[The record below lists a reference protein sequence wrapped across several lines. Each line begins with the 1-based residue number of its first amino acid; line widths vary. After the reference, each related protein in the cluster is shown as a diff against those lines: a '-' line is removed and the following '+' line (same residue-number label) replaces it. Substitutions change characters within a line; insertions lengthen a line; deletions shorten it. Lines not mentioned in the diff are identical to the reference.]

1 MTSNSAPTP
10 PAGAPSPPAGKFSG
24 AGPQVPAGFP
34 RLLALHGAEQPYA
47 WGSATAI
54 PELLGT
60 PAAGG
65 PVAELWLGT
74 HPVAPALVEADGA
87 RRPAADLVGPLPF
100 LLKVLAADKALSLQ
114 VHPDLAQAA
123 AGFDAD
129 DAAGLAVDDSRR
141 RYRDRNHKPELI
153 VALSPFRAL
162 AGVRDPARTLTVA
175 QGLGAPALLAAFRPL
190 ADDPAAGAAT
200 VLRTLLT
207 MPAGPAG
214 ELVGALVAAADRLRR
229 ARGRGPA
236 GDEAALGDRD
246 GGPASR
252 DPVDGGGED
261 VARAADLIGRLA
273 AAHPGDVGIA
283 AALLLNDVTLRPGE
297 GLFQPAR
304 MLHAYVAG
312 LGIEIMATSDNVL
325 RGGLTPKHID
335 VDELLRIFDPTPS
348 DAPIHNPR
356 TVADSP
362 GGLLRGWDVPVAD
375 FALTEAVC
383 TGGSVPVGRPTVLLA
398 VEGRVEVTASADDGT
413 ALAPL
418 ELRRGGS
425 VLVAGRAAV
434 TLTGTGRV
442 FLAAP
447 GAHPA

>member
-1 MTSNSAPTP
+1 MTRNPASTQ
-10 PAGAPSPPAGKFSG
+10 PAGESSG
-24 AGPQVPAGFP
+24 AGPQVPVGSP

-114 VHPDLAQAA
+114 VHPDRAQAA

-129 DAAGLAVDDSRR
+129 DAAGLAVDDSHR

-162 AGVRDPARTLTVA
+162 AGVRDPARTLAVA
-175 QGLGAPALLAAFRPL
+175 DGLGTPALVAAFRPL

-214 ELVGALVAAADRLRR
+214 ELIDALVAAAERLRR
-229 ARGRGPA
+229 ACGRGSAGGGSHGGPA
-236 GDEAALGDRD
+236 LDNPRD
-246 GGPASR
+246 GG
-252 DPVDGGGED
+252 ED
-261 VARAADLIGRLA
+261 DLARAADLIGRLA

-335 VDELLRIFDPTPS
+335 VDELLRIFDPRPS
-348 DAPIHNPR
+348 DAPVQTPR
-356 TVADSP
+356 TIATSP

-383 TGGSVPVGRPTVLLA
+383 TGGGGVSVGCPTVLLA
-398 VEGRVEVTASADDGT
+398 VEGRVKVTATADDGT
-413 ALAPL
+413 VVAPL

-425 VLVAGRAAV
+425 MLVTGRAAV
-434 TLTGTGRV
+434 TLTGAGRV

-447 GAHPA
+447 GH

>member
-1 MTSNSAPTP
+1 M
-10 PAGAPSPPAGKFSG
+10 PAGS
-24 AGPQVPAGFP
+24 P

-47 WGSATAI
+47 WGSSTAI

-123 AGFDAD
+123 AGFAAD

-162 AGVRDPARTLTVA
+162 AGVRDPARTLAVA
-175 QGLGAPALLAAFRPL
+175 RALATPALLAAFRPL

-229 ARGRGPA
+229 TRGRIPTGAEATSGEAA
-236 GDEAALGDRD
+236 GDVNVNVNNGDGD
-246 GGPASR
+246 GDGLAGQ
-252 DPVDGGGED
+252 DPGDGDDD
-261 VARAADLIGRLA
+261 VARAADLVGRLA

-335 VDELLRIFDPTPS
+335 VDELLLIFDPTPS
-348 DAPIHNPR
+348 DAPVQSARI
-356 TVADSP
+356 VSDSP

-375 FALTEAVC
+375 FALAEAVC

-398 VEGRVEVTASADDGT
+398 VEGRVEVTAAADDGT
-413 ALAPL
+413 AVAPL
-418 ELRRGGS
+418 TLRRGGS
-425 VLVAGRAAV
+425 ALVAGRAAV

-447 GAHPA
+447 GARPV

>member
-1 MTSNSAPTP
+1 MTRNPASTP
-10 PAGAPSPPAGKFSG
+10 PAGESSG
-24 AGPQVPAGFP
+24 TGPQVPAGSP

-74 HPVAPALVEADGA
+74 HPVAPAFVEADGA

-114 VHPDLAQAA
+114 VHPDQTQAA

-129 DAAGLAVDDSRR
+129 DAAGLSVDDPHR

-162 AGVRDPARTLTVA
+162 AGVRDPARTLAVA
-175 QGLGAPALLAAFRPL
+175 AGLGTPALVAAFRPL
-190 ADDPAAGAAT
+190 ANDPAAGAAT

-214 ELVGALVAAADRLRR
+214 ELIDALVAAAERLRR
-229 ARGRGPA
+229 ARGRRSADGSAAGGSHGRPA
-236 GDEAALGDRD
+236 LDNPRD
-246 GGPASR
+246 GG
-252 DPVDGGGED
+252 ED
-261 VARAADLIGRLA
+261 DLARAADLIGRLA

-335 VDELLRIFDPTPS
+335 VDELLRIFDPRPS
-348 DAPIHNPR
+348 DAPVRIPR
-356 TVADSP
+356 TIAASP
-362 GGLLRGWDVPVAD
+362 GGLLHGWDVPVAD

-383 TGGSVPVGRPTVLLA
+383 TGDGVPVGCPTVLLA
-398 VEGRVEVTASADDGT
+398 VEGRVEVTATADDGT
-413 ALAPL
+413 AVAPV

-425 VLVAGRAAV
+425 VLVAGHAAV
-434 TLTGTGRV
+434 TLTGAGRV

-447 GAHPA
+447 GHRPD

>member
-1 MTSNSAPTP
+1 M
-10 PAGAPSPPAGKFSG
+10 PAGP
-24 AGPQVPAGFP
+24 P
-34 RLLALHGAEQPYA
+34 RLLVLHGAEQPYA

-114 VHPDLAQAA
+114 VHPDQAQAA

-129 DAAGLAVDDSRR
+129 DAAGLAVDDPHR

-162 AGVRDPARTLTVA
+162 AGVRDPARTLAVA
-175 QGLGAPALLAAFRPL
+175 DGLGTPALVAAFRPL

-214 ELVGALVAAADRLRR
+214 ELIDALVAAAERLRR
-229 ARGRGPA
+229 ACGRGSAGGGSHGGPA
-236 GDEAALGDRD
+236 LDNPRD
-246 GGPASR
+246 GG
-252 DPVDGGGED
+252 ED
-261 VARAADLIGRLA
+261 DLARAADLIGRLA
-273 AAHPGDVGIA
+273 AVHPGDIGTA

-335 VDELLRIFDPTPS
+335 VDELLRILDPGPS
-348 DAPIHNPR
+348 DAPIRTPR
-356 TVADSP
+356 TIAAFP

-383 TGGSVPVGRPTVLLA
+383 TGGGVPVGCPTVLLA
-398 VEGRVEVTASADDGT
+398 VEGRVEVTATADDGT
-413 ALAPL
+413 AVAPL

-434 TLTGTGRV
+434 TLTGVGRV

-447 GAHPA
+447 GH

>member
-1 MTSNSAPTP
+1 MPVGS
-10 PAGAPSPPAGKFSG
+10 
-24 AGPQVPAGFP
+24 P

-47 WGSATAI
+47 WGSVTAI

-114 VHPDLAQAA
+114 VHPDLVQAA
-123 AGFDAD
+123 VGFDAD
-129 DAAGLAVDDSRR
+129 EAAGLAVDDPRR

-162 AGVRDPARTLTVA
+162 AGVRDPARTLAVVE
-175 QGLGAPALLAAFRPL
+175 GLGTPALVAAFRPL

-200 VLRTLLT
+200 VLGTLLT
-207 MPAGPAG
+207 MPAGPA
-214 ELVGALVAAADRLRR
+214 EKLIDAVVSAADRLHR
-229 ARGRGPA
+229 ACGRSPA
-236 GDEAALGDRD
+236 GGEAEGGSSGRPALE
-246 GGPASR
+246 
-252 DPVDGGGED
+252 DPTDDGED
-261 VARAADLIGRLA
+261 DLARAADLVGRLA

-348 DAPIHNPR
+348 DAPVRTPR

-362 GGLLRGWDVPVAD
+362 GGLLLGWDVPVAD

-383 TGGSVPVGRPTVLLA
+383 TGGSVPVGHPTVLLA
-398 VEGRVEVTASADDGT
+398 VEGRVEVTATAGDGT
-413 ALAPL
+413 PAAPL
-418 ELRRGGS
+418 ELRRGES
-425 VLVAGRAAV
+425 ALVAGQAAV

-442 FLAAP
+442 FLAAA
-447 GAHPA
+447 GRRPA

>member
-1 MTSNSAPTP
+1 M
-10 PAGAPSPPAGKFSG
+10 PAGS
-24 AGPQVPAGFP
+24 P

-74 HPVAPALVEADGA
+74 HPVAPALAETDGA

-123 AGFDAD
+123 AGFDVD

-162 AGVRDPARTLTVA
+162 AGVRDPARTLAVA
-175 QGLGAPALLAAFRPL
+175 RALEVPALLGAFRPL
-190 ADDPAAGAAT
+190 VDDPAAGAAT

-207 MPAGPAG
+207 MPPGPAG
-214 ELVGALVAAADRLRR
+214 ELVGALVAAADQLRR
-229 ARGRGPA
+229 ARGRGPTGA
-236 GDEAALGDRD
+236 EAADADAGGGGGDS
-246 GGPASR
+246 GGGSTR
-252 DPVDGGGED
+252 QDPVDGGGSD
-261 VARAADLIGRLA
+261 VARAVDLIGRLA

-348 DAPIHNPR
+348 DAPVRSPR
-356 TVADSP
+356 TVTDSP

-398 VEGRVEVTASADDGT
+398 VEGRVEVTALADDGT
-413 ALAPL
+413 AVAPL
-418 ELRRGGS
+418 QLRRGGS
-425 VLVAGRAAV
+425 ALVAGRAAV

-447 GAHPA
+447 GASPA